1 MSKPDKPGELR
12 NVDVVSVSLVSR
24 AANRHKFAIYK
35 SQKEDVRVREPT
47 KDGFFEMCRKFF
59 LGDPAAENAEKGA
72 VKDNM
77 DRNIKAQMLS
87 AALDGL
93 HSALFYGD
101 DSAVR
106 KGDWSAAKA
115 AAAEFAEIVAAI
127 ADGSDVLKAEAA
139 AELEKAGKK
148 ICGVRMKKL
157 MDIRAVLDEIIAE
170 GDEPDNVE
178 KGEAEGMTKEEL
190 SEMLK
195 GELAP
200 ITERLTK
207 LEAAEAEAKKN
218 AEEQPETL
226 TAEDV
231 SKAVAEAVHP
241 LAGRIEALEKVRGMS
256 NKLPDEDAEAK
267 KTVGGFWGGTIL
279 G

>member
-12 NVDVVSVSLVSR
+12 DVDVVSVSLVSR
-24 AANRHKFAIYK
+24 AANKHTFAIYK
-35 SQKEDVRVREPT
+35 SQKEDTHVREPT

-77 DRNIKAQMLS
+77 DRNIKAQQLS

-106 KGDWSAAKA
+106 KGDWAAAKEA
-115 AAAEFAEIVAAI
+115 ASEFAEIVAAI

-148 ICGVRMKKL
+148 ICGARMKKL

-170 GDEPDNVE
+170 GDDTDIVE
-178 KGEAEGMTKEEL
+178 KGEIENMTREEV
-190 SEMLK
+190 SEILK

-200 ITERLTK
+200 ITERLAK
-207 LEAAEAEAKKN
+207 LEAAEEAAKKN
-218 AEEQPETL
+218 AEPQPETL

-231 SKAVAEAVHP
+231 TKAVAEAVQP
-241 LAGRIEALEKVRGMS
+241 LAGRIEALEKARGMS
-256 NKLPDEDAEAK
+256 NRLPDEGEDAK
-267 KTVGGFWGGTIL
+267 KAAGGFWGGTIL